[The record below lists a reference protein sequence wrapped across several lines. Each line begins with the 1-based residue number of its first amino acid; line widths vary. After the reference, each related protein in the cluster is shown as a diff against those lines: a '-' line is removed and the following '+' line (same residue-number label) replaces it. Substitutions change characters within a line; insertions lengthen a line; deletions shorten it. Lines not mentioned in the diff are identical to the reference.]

1 MGPVKYA
8 QKFRKDWLQD
18 PKLKDWLLEVPGDSR
33 RARCRYCRT
42 ELSAKHVDLVAH
54 AATKKHVSAAAP
66 FSSGRQTTL
75 QVERKSDRSRTAE
88 GSLAMFIC
96 AHSAMLASDHLGE
109 LCRNQF
115 RDSEGAKH
123 LQLHR
128 SKCSALIKNVL
139 SPHFVDELLSD
150 LGSGSYSLILDEST
164 DISVTKLLGVVIVYY
179 SEKAGKVVS
188 TFLSLVEL
196 TDSKAQSI
204 VDAVKMCLA
213 QFGIDLQRMVG
224 IGTDNASVMIGVNN
238 GVYQKLK
245 ADVPNLLL
253 VRCVCHSLNL
263 AVSSAVAEALPRNL
277 EFLVSEIYNWFSRS
291 PSRQQ
296 SYRDLYRALYDGHDP
311 LKIVQSCSTRWLSI
325 ETAVR
330 RVLDQWEALK
340 SHFGEARM
348 SEKCYTAELL
358 HSMMRDPTNLAYLVF
373 VKPILSEVQR
383 VNKAFESNSADS
395 LKLLSDLTL
404 LTEGLTK
411 KLVLP
416 TCQVD
421 PLSASVDAYVDP
433 RANLGYEVERTLQ
446 DLRKTGFSEESE
458 RVFRERCIAFLYH
471 LVRQL
476 QQRLPDNV
484 RILRQVSL
492 LSVGNAL
499 CAVKES
505 LVPLMEFMKL
515 PQEKIAAIELQWDKL
530 TLALYQSVDLPLEDK
545 IVHVQTLKH
554 FKGRP
559 QLNLDP
565 DTFTEQEETPPLPT
579 KSKC

>member
-1 MGPVKYA
+1 MGPVST
-8 QKFRKDWLQD
+8 
-18 PKLKDWLLEVPGDSR
+18 LKSLEKTGYKTPNLKTGYWRFLVIADEPGAAFAERNYPRSTWIWSR
-33 RARCRYCRT
+33 
-42 ELSAKHVDLVAH
+42 
-54 AATKKHVSAAAP
+54 
-66 FSSGRQTTL
+66 TL
-75 QVERKSDRSRTAE
+75 QRRSMFRPLDLSPLAGRRLYE
-88 GSLAMFIC
+88 LNGRSLAMFIC

-139 SPHFVDELLSD
+139 SPHFVDELLSH
-150 LGSGSYSLILDEST
+150 LGSESYSLILDEST

-188 TFLSLVEL
+188 TFQSFVEL

-253 VRCVCHSLNL
+253 
-263 AVSSAVAEALPRNL
+263 
-277 EFLVSEIYNWFSRS
+277 
-291 PSRQQ
+291 
-296 SYRDLYRALYDGHDP
+296 
-311 LKIVQSCSTRWLSI
+311 
-325 ETAVR
+325 
-330 RVLDQWEALK
+330 
-340 SHFGEARM
+340 
-348 SEKCYTAELL
+348 
-358 HSMMRDPTNLAYLVF
+358 
-373 VKPILSEVQR
+373 
-383 VNKAFESNSADS
+383 
-395 LKLLSDLTL
+395 LLSDLTL
-404 LTEGLTK
+404 LTEGQTK

-484 RILRQVSL
+484 RTLRQVSL

-530 TLALYQSVDLPLEDK
+530 TPLLVAAFVAATMAVPNSCKLAED
-545 IVHVQTLKH
+545 VQ
-554 FKGRP
+554 
-559 QLNLDP
+559 
-565 DTFTEQEETPPLPT
+565 
-579 KSKC
+579 KSSIDA